1 VIAILDYGS
10 GNIRAIKNIYDR
22 LNIKVAVAR
31 TIDDLSCASKLILP
45 GVGAFDDSI
54 NRLNDTGFREAL
66 DLMVIKEKVPILGVC
81 VGMQMMACS
90 SEEGE
95 SEGLGWF
102 EYSKVVK
109 IKESTLAHKP
119 KLPHMGWNSIAASKE
134 HLILKGL
141 DEAKGF
147 YFLHSY
153 VFCCQPEH
161 QLAATTYGEPF
172 TSAIHK
178 DNIFGFQF
186 HPEKSHSNGIQ
197 VFKNFAEL
205 A

>member
-1 VIAILDYGS
+1 MIAILDYGS

-22 LNIKVAVAR
+22 LNLKVAVAK
-31 TIDDLSCASKLILP
+31 TVYDLSCASKLILP

-54 NRLNDTGFREAL
+54 SRLNDTGLRGAL
-66 DLMVIKEKVPILGVC
+66 DNMVIKEKVPILGVC

-90 SEEGE
+90 SEEGKE
-95 SEGLGWF
+95 EGLGWF
-102 EYSKVVK
+102 ENSKVVK
-109 IKESTLAHKP
+109 IDESSLAHKP
-119 KLPHMGWNSIAASKE
+119 KLPHMGWNSIGASKE
-134 HLILKGL
+134 HQILEGI
-141 DEAKGF
+141 DEVKGF

-153 VFCCQPEH
+153 VFCCEPEH
-161 QLAATTYGEPF
+161 QLTTTTYGQPF

-178 DNIFGFQF
+178 ANIFGFQF
-186 HPEKSHSNGIQ
+186 HPEKSHSNGIR